1 MERWEAA
8 CELLGRVSGWVLL
21 ASVAAAAVG
30 GAWGRLAEGLARAG
44 LVALVSVPPLRLL
57 ALVVRFWREDEQA
70 LAGLAALLL
79 VLLGVVVVRHLVA

>member
-1 MERWEAA
+1 VERFEAA
-8 CELLGRVSGWVLL
+8 CELVGRFSGWVLL
-21 ASVAAAAVG
+21 ASVATAAAG
-30 GAWGRLAEGLARAG
+30 GPWGGLAQALAVAG
-44 LVALVSVPPLRLL
+44 MAGLVSVPPLRLL

>member
-1 MERWEAA
+1 
-8 CELLGRVSGWVLL
+8 VSCWGGFPAGFCWPAWLPRPW
-21 ASVAAAAVG
+21 G

>member
-1 MERWEAA
+1 MHEGQAV
-8 CELLGRVSGWVLL
+8 LVLL
-21 ASVAAAAVG
+21 ASAAVG

-44 LVALVSVPPLRLL
+44 LAGLLSVPLLRLL

>member
-1 MERWEAA
+1 
-8 CELLGRVSGWVLL
+8 
-21 ASVAAAAVG
+21 
-30 GAWGRLAEGLARAG
+30 
-44 LVALVSVPPLRLL
+44 VALVSVPPLRLL